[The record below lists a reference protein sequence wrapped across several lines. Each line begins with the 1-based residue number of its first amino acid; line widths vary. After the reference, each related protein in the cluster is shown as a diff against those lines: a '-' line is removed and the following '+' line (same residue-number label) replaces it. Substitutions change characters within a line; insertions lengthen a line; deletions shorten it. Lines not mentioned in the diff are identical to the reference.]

1 MLQPKHYP
9 ELLGKALVFEAE
21 PFTTMVDDDNPW
33 VEGLFMVVLMGLL
46 VGLAHIFR
54 ILLTTAIMPNP
65 DALLTAL
72 IQLSDSLVSTL
83 KLDASTGAQ
92 LSAWVQQFVPLGT
105 RVLGVTWTWQ
115 DFGWLIL
122 SPFLLVVQWLIFG
135 LVTHGLAKGLGGE
148 GRLTQTLGAVALIAA
163 PQIFVLFT
171 FVPFASVSRILL
183 LVWSTLIV
191 YRAVEVAHGLS
202 WRKAAGVALAGPA
215 VIILLTMFVSIIVA
229 VIAAAVG
236 GAA

>member
-33 VEGLFMVVLMGLL
+33 VEGLFMVVLMGIL

-65 DALLTAL
+65 DALLAAL
-72 IQLSDSLVSTL
+72 VQLGDSVVKTFG
-83 KLDASTGAQ
+83 LDAGSAAAMST
-92 LSAWVQQFVPLGT
+92 WVQDAVPIGT
-105 RVLGVTWTWQ
+105 RIFGITWTWQ
-115 DFGWLIL
+115 DLGWLVL
-122 SPFLLVVQWLIFG
+122 SPFLLVLQWLIYG
-135 LVTHGLAKGLGGE
+135 LITHGLAKGLGGE
-148 GRLTQTLGAVALIAA
+148 GTLTQTLGAVALMTA
-163 PQIFVLFT
+163 PQVFVLFT
-171 FVPFASVSRILL
+171 FVPFAGVSGLL
-183 LVWSTLIV
+183 LWVWATLIV
-191 YRAVEVAHGLS
+191 YRAIEVAHGLS

-215 VIILLTMFVSIIVA
+215 VIILLVFFVSIIVA
-229 VIAAAVG
+229 VIAAAAG